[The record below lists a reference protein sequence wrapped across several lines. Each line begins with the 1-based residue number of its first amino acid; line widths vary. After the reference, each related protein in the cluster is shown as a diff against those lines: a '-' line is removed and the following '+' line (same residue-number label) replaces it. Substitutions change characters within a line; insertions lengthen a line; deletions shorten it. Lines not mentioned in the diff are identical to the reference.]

1 MVSKKKKEDTFD
13 KRSVWFILS
22 MIHVNTFRDRARNRA
37 QPRHLDQLEATEPR
51 QVKARARDDGQSGFL
66 SAGEHAGDAEEHR
79 AIDLQQQVRDH
90 VDHRGSARSLS
101 QGPG

>member
-1 MVSKKKKEDTFD
+1 MSE
-13 KRSVWFILS
+13 KRSVWFILT
-22 MIHVNTFRDRARNRA
+22 MIHMDIFRNWARNSA

-51 QVKARARDDGQSGFL
+51 QVKARARDDGQSDFL
-66 SAGEHAGDAEEHR
+66 SAGEHAGDAEEHG

-90 VDHRGSARSLS
+90 IDHRGSACSLN

>member
-1 MVSKKKKEDTFD
+1 
-13 KRSVWFILS
+13 
-22 MIHVNTFRDRARNRA
+22 MIHVDIFRDRARNRA
-37 QPRHLDQLEATEPR
+37 QSRHLDQLEATEPR

-79 AIDLQQQVRDH
+79 AIDLQQQIRDH
-90 VDHRGSARSLS
+90 VDHRGSARSLN